1 MKVLLLAGGD
11 SSEREVSLNSGA
23 AIYNS
28 LKKLGHDVFA
38 IDPSTGKSLLSQ
50 EGKFLTKGI
59 SSTAVAGSVPQVG
72 AMALAK
78 SIVSPEFSNFEV
90 VFLALHGGKGEN
102 GSIQNLLELARVPFT
117 GSDMKASAVAMDKAT
132 SKRIFESAKIIT
144 PKWKVYSFDS
154 NTIDDSILKEVKKYF
169 KFPII
174 VKPNDGGSTIGLTK
188 VTKPQELRAA
198 LELSLKESNVVL
210 VEDFIKGRELTVPV
224 LDGLALPVIEIIP
237 KSGLYDYEAK
247 YTKGKTEYIV
257 PAKIPAKI
265 AKAVQKVSVSVY
277 EIIGAAGLARVDFM
291 ITKSGKFYCLEINTL
306 PGMTELSLS
315 PMAAKALGISF
326 DRLIEKMVESAL
338 KNFKSR

>member
-23 AIYNS
+23 AIFNS
-28 LKKLGHDVFA
+28 LKKLGHDVYA
-38 IDPSTGKSLLSQ
+38 IDPSSGKTLLSSD
-50 EGKFLTKGI
+50 GKFLTKRM
-59 SSTAVAGSVPQVG
+59 SSNIEAGSVPQIG

-78 SIVSPEFSNFEV
+78 SITGSELHDFEV

-117 GSDMKASAVAMDKAT
+117 GSDMKASAIAMDKAT
-132 SKRIFESAKIIT
+132 SKRLFESAKIVT
-144 PKWKVYSFDS
+144 PKWKVYNITS
-154 NTIDDSILKEVKKYF
+154 NSIEDAVLKDVKKNF
-169 KFPII
+169 KLPII

-198 LELSLKESNVVL
+198 FELALKESNVVL
-210 VEDFIKGRELTVPV
+210 VEDYIHGRELTVPV
-224 LDGLALPVIEIIP
+224 LDGKDFPVIEIIP

-257 PAKIPAKI
+257 PAKIPAKT
-265 AKAVQKVSVSVY
+265 AKAVQKAAVTVY
-277 EIIGAAGLARVDFM
+277 EIIGAAGLARIDFM
-291 ITKSGKFYCLEINTL
+291 MTKNGKFYCLEINTL

-315 PMAAKALGISF
+315 PMAAKAVGINF
-326 DRLIEKMVESAL
+326 DQLVDILVKSAVEHF
-338 KNFKSR
+338 KNK

>member
-23 AIYNS
+23 AIFNS

-38 IDPSTGKSLLSQ
+38 IDPSTGQSLLSAN
-50 EGKFLTKGI
+50 GKFLTGAM
-59 SSTAVAGSVPQVG
+59 SSNIEAGSVPQIG

-78 SIVSPEFSNFEV
+78 SITGQELHDFEV

-102 GSIQNLLELARVPFT
+102 GSIQNLLELAKIPFT
-117 GSDMKASAVAMDKAT
+117 GSDMKASAIAMDKAT
-132 SKRIFESAKIIT
+132 TKRLLESAKILT
-144 PKWKVYSFDS
+144 PKWGVYKIS
-154 NTIDDSILKEVKKYF
+154 NGVISTEVIRDVKKKF

-188 VTKPQELRAA
+188 VTKVPEIQKAFETA
-198 LELSLKESNVVL
+198 LKESNEIL
-210 VEDFIKGRELTVPV
+210 VEDYIKGRELTVPV
-224 LDGLALPVIEIIP
+224 IDGVPLPVIEIIP

-257 PAKIPAKI
+257 PAKIPAKK
-265 AKAVQKVSVSVY
+265 AKELQKSAVNVF
-277 EIIGAAGLARVDFM
+277 EIVGASGLARIDFM
-291 ITKSGKFYCLEINTL
+291 MAKSGKSYCLEINTL

-315 PMAAKALGISF
+315 PMAAKASGISF
-326 DRLIEKMVESAL
+326 DQLVERIVDSAVQ
-338 KNFKSR
+338 NFKKR

>member
-28 LKKLGHDVFA
+28 LKKLGHEVLA
-38 IDPSTGKSLLSQ
+38 LDPSTGKSLLSQ

-59 SSTAVAGSVPQVG
+59 STTAVAGSVPQVG

-78 SIVSPEFSNFEV
+78 SIVSPEFGDFKV

-117 GSDMKASAVAMDKAT
+117 GSDMKASAIAMDKAT
-132 SKRIFESAKIIT
+132 SKRLFESSKIAT
-144 PKWKVYSFDS
+144 PKWKVYNIDS
-154 NTIDDSILKEVKKYF
+154 SSIDDSVLKDVRKNF
-169 KFPII
+169 KFPLI

-188 VTKPQELRAA
+188 VSKPQELRAA
-198 LELSLKESNVVL
+198 FELSLKESNVVL
-210 VEDFIKGRELTVPV
+210 VEDFIAGRELTVPV
-224 LDGLALPVIEIIP
+224 LDGLALAVIEIIP
-237 KSGLYDYEAK
+237 KSGLYDYTAK

-265 AKAVQKVSVSVY
+265 AKAVQKAAVLVHK
-277 EIIGAAGLARVDFM
+277 IIGAAGLTRVDFM
-291 ITKSGKFYCLEINTL
+291 MSKSGKFYCLEINTL

-326 DRLIEKMVESAL
+326 DQLIEKMVESAL
-338 KNFKSR
+338 ENFKNR